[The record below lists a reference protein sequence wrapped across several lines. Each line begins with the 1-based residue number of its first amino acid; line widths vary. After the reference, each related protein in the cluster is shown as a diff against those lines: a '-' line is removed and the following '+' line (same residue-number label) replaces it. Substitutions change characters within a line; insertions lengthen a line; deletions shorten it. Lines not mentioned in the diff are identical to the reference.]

1 MRVCLYFAV
10 LSILFSSS
18 LIAQGRATI
27 SGEVQDS
34 SGSVVP
40 GAKVIVTAPQFGI
53 TREVVSNETGF
64 FTAPGLV
71 AGNYE
76 VRVEANGFKK
86 LVQSNIKL
94 ETDAVLTLR
103 LTLEVGA
110 LTEKVDVTS
119 EAPPVETANGEITRT
134 IGQAQLQNF
143 ALPGR
148 NPFYMLGIMPG
159 VVSRYGN
166 FMTDF
171 RGGSYSMGGLQ
182 INGQRKDMNFI
193 AVDGVN
199 NGRTRD
205 GVQQNNI
212 MGVDFVEEVQV
223 SSTRYAPEYGRSTGA
238 QINFTTRR
246 GSQDFHF
253 SAYEFYFSEAFA
265 AQQYIVGGRPR
276 IRYHNYGFT
285 LGGPVY
291 IPGKWNTD
299 KSRLFFFV
307 GLEERT
313 NSGFNQKL
321 SVIPTVAER
330 SGDFSASAIKPL
342 DPDMKTPFAGNI
354 IPASRISAFGRALQ
368 KVYPDPN
375 YTGPGGNYYASNAQ
389 PTNSADIIW
398 RLDYNLRQNWLLTFR
413 ALPGTQDFTS
423 YFDNTGNNLKLF
435 QAFRDR
441 KGNNYVATLNTPIN
455 ATTVNEFSIGYSDY
469 REDIRLLGD
478 GMRRQTYGFTF
489 PEVYTGNRN
498 DRIPNVNITGLTG
511 ISGSGNPT
519 YARTPT
525 YIVRENFSK
534 LFGSHSFKAGV
545 YWENLNMNELNQATD
560 NGAFSFGSTA
570 TNPRNSLNPWA
581 NALLGNF
588 DSYSEGSSPVQTVYQ
603 SFVREFYAQDAWRI
617 NRRVSL
623 EFGMRWSFIA
633 PWSAKLNNL
642 TAFMARFWDPAK
654 APQVAANGSIV
665 NGTGDRFNGLV
676 LPGSGWPDAANGRI
690 EQYNDAA
697 IKALFRGVPSG
708 FNPLRKTNFQPR
720 VSVAWDVL
728 GNGKLAI
735 RTGFGVFHGVTGI
748 AYSGWYLGARP
759 PLTQSAT
766 ITNGVADN
774 PASGIP
780 NTTVFPIDAGS
791 LPDEYK
797 TPTVY
802 NYSFGVQ
809 TVMPYKTQV
818 DISFVGN
825 SGRHLSLSRPL
836 NFLTPQQQAANQGVD
851 PRPFLPYR
859 GLGSINLVEPT
870 ATSNYNSLQV
880 SARRRTGDLT
890 YSFSYTLGKIIGYGN
905 EGVAGGIQNPLNVRA
920 DRSELEESRRH
931 YAVIMHTYELPWF
944 KKQQGL
950 FGRVLG
956 GWSFTGVWTLTTGRL
971 YSPSLTGVARQVA
984 TRPDVVGEWYL
995 EPSQR
1000 GIFRYFNT
1008 EAFARPA
1015 DWTFGNAGK
1024 WVVRGPGSI
1033 DLSAFALKN
1042 IRILEKLTAQ
1052 VRIES
1057 FNVANHMNL
1066 ADINTQ
1072 LGNRAFGQISGV
1084 GSPRYFQSGVKL
1096 IW

>member
-1 MRVCLYFAV
+1 MRVFRYL
-10 LSILFSSS
+10 LFSLLVS
-18 LIAQGRATI
+18 LSVWAQGRATI

-34 SGSVVP
+34 SGSVIP
-40 GAKVIVTAPQFGI
+40 GAKVIVTAPLFGI
-53 TREVVSNETGF
+53 TREAITNEAGF
-64 FTAPGLV
+64 FTTPGLV
-71 AGNYE
+71 AGEYE
-76 VRVEANGFKK
+76 VRIEANGFKK
-86 LVQSNIKL
+86 LVRSNIRL
-94 ETDAVLTLR
+94 ETDAVLALKFS
-103 LTLEVGA
+103 LEVGQ

-119 EAPPVETANGEITRT
+119 EAPAVETANGEITRT
-134 IGQAQLQNF
+134 ISQKQLQDF

-246 GSQDFHF
+246 GGQDFHF

-285 LGGPVY
+285 LGGPIY
-291 IPGKWNTD
+291 IPGKWNTQ
-299 KSRLFFFV
+299 KNKLFFFV

-330 SGDFSASAIKPL
+330 NGDFSASAIKPV
-342 DPDMKTPFAGNI
+342 DPDTKLPFAGNL
-354 IPASRISAFGRALQ
+354 IPVSRISTFGKALQ

-375 YTGPGGNYYASNAQ
+375 YTGPGGNYYASNSQ
-389 PTNSADIIW
+389 PTNSADIIY
-398 RLDYNLRQNWLLTFR
+398 RVDYNLRKDWLLTFR

-441 KGNNYVATLNTPIN
+441 KGNNYVTTLNTPFN
-455 ATTVNEFSIGYSDY
+455 PTTLNEFSVGYSDY
-469 REDIRLLGD
+469 REDFRLLGD

-489 PEVYTGNRN
+489 PEVYAGNRN
-498 DRIPNVNITGLTG
+498 DRIPNVSITGLTG
-511 ISGSGNPT
+511 ISGSGQPS

-525 YIVRENFSK
+525 FIIRENFSK
-534 LFGSHSFKAGV
+534 LFGSHSFKAGM
-545 YWENLNMNELNQATD
+545 YWENLNMNELNQAND
-560 NGAFSFGSTA
+560 NGSFSFGSSA
-570 TNPRNSLNPWA
+570 TNPRNAINPFA

-588 DSYSEGSSPVQTVYQ
+588 DAYSESSSPVQTVYK
-603 SFVREFYAQDAWRI
+603 SFVREFYAQDAWRV
-617 NRRVSL
+617 NRRLSI
-623 EFGMRWSFIA
+623 EYGMRWSFIA
-633 PWSAKLNNL
+633 PWGAQLNNVV
-642 TAFMARFWDPAK
+642 AFMQPYWDRSK
-654 APQVAANGSIV
+654 APQVAVNGSIV
-665 NGTGDRFNGLV
+665 PGTGDIYNGLV
-676 LPGSGWPDAANGRI
+676 LPGSGWPDAAKGRVD
-690 EQYNDAA
+690 QVNDPAVT
-697 IKALFRGVPSG
+697 ALFRGVPDK

-720 VSVAWDVL
+720 ISLAWDVF
-728 GNGKLAI
+728 GNGKLAV
-735 RTGFGVFHGVTGI
+735 RTGFGAFNGVTGI

-759 PLTQSAT
+759 PFTQNST
-766 ITNGVADN
+766 ITNGFADN

-780 NTTVFPIDAGS
+780 NTTRFPIDAGA
-791 LPDEYK
+791 LPVDYK
-797 TPTVY
+797 TPVVY
-802 NYSFGVQ
+802 NYSFGIQ
-809 TVMPYKTQV
+809 TVLPYKTQLDV
-818 DISFVGN
+818 SYVGN
-825 SGRHLSLSRPL
+825 GGRHLSFSRPL
-836 NFLTPQQQAANQGVD
+836 NFLTPEQQAANQGVD
-851 PRPFLPYR
+851 QRQFLPYR
-859 GLGSINLVEPT
+859 GLGSLNLVEPS
-870 ATSNYNSLQV
+870 ATSSYNSLQV
-880 SARRRTGDLT
+880 AARRRTGALT
-890 YSFSYTLGKIIGYGN
+890 YSVSYTLGKIVGYGN
-905 EGVAGGIQNPLNVRA
+905 EGVAGGIQDPLNVRA
-920 DRSELEESRRH
+920 ERSELEESRRH
-931 YAVIMHTYELPWF
+931 YAVVMHTYELPWF

-956 GWSFTGVWTLTTGRL
+956 GWSFTGVWTLNTGRL
-971 YSPSLTGVARQVA
+971 YGPSLTGVARQVA
-984 TRPDVVGEWYL
+984 NRPDVVGEWYI
-995 EPSQR
+995 EPDKRS
-1000 GIFRYFNT
+1000 IFQYFNT
-1008 EAFARPA
+1008 AAFARPK
-1015 DWTFGNAGK
+1015 DWTYGNSGK

-1052 VRIES
+1052 LRIES

-1066 ADINTQ
+1066 QDINTQ

-1084 GSPRYFQSGVKL
+1084 GSPRYFQSGIKL
-1096 IW
+1096 MW